1 MAIGTAAMSPHRPS
15 EGDPRQAQAQVLGD
29 DDWMLLA
36 VVAPDLQRHVVFC
49 SESGLARGVVVRAGA

>member
-1 MAIGTAAMSPHRPS
+1 
-15 EGDPRQAQAQVLGD
+15 VLGD